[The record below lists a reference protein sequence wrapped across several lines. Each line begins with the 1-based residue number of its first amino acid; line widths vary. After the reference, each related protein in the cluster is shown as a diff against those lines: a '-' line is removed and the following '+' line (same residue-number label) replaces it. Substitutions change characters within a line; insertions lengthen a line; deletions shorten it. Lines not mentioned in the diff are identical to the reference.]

1 MCQLGFFRGI
11 RIIAWMVNCTVLLP
25 KWSTVHVAWM
35 NYCCRLTRISISGSF
50 DKAEWNFTVW
60 KAKGSGHFTDQFT
73 STDAFAMKPSKQVT
87 RTEIMKNDSMA
98 QRHLFRWLQQNWWL
112 MPGGYY
118 SSLENNC
125 CLSGTFLTS
134 HPPLKQFANTHEK
147 ALQGNENANLLVNIT
162 NSWTLNIVWVHFF
175 FQ

>member
-1 MCQLGFFRGI
+1 MFTWCYLCHKCSQKIQNALYYSCRCLWFMCQLGFFRGI

-35 NYCCRLTRISISGSF
+35 NYCCRLTKISISGSF

-60 KAKGSGHFTDQFT
+60 KAKGSGHLTDQFT
-73 STDAFAMKPSKQVT
+73 STDAFAMKVSKQVT
-87 RTEIMKNDSMA
+87 RTEIMKNDSIA

-118 SSLENNC
+118 SLLENNC
-125 CLSGTFLTS
+125 CFSALFL
-134 HPPLKQFANTHEK
+134 HRI
-147 ALQGNENANLLVNIT
+147 LL
-162 NSWTLNIVWVHFF
+162 
-175 FQ
+175 